1 MQSFLGVIHITQL
14 ANIGPCD
21 VPRSSPSN
29 VPWTFPKDPIWPSRG
44 RQIRYVP
51 EEVRIWLRGEVL
63 KWHPGDVL
71 IWRSRDVPGRLIREA
86 LRTLS
91 EQFFFWLFFQN
102 LYDWPNLSESISTLK
117 VYWEPCGTCKMEY
130 FLKN

>member
-21 VPRSSPSN
+21 VSRSSPSN

-44 RQIRYVP
+44 RQIRYVQEGSP
-51 EEVRIWLRGEVL
+51 NLTSWGSLKMTSRGRPDLTFKGRPWEVNSGS
-63 KWHPGDVL
+63 PQDV
-71 IWRSRDVPGRLIREA
+71 V
-86 LRTLS
+86 RTI
-91 EQFFFWLFFQN
+91 FFWLFFQN
-102 LYDWPNLSESISTLK
+102 LYGWPNLSESISTLK